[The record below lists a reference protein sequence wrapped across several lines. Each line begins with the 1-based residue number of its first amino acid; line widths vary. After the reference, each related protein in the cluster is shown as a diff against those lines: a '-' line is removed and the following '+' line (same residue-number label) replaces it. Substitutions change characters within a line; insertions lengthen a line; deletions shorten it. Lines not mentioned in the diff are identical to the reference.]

1 MRTLFLT
8 ILSGL
13 LFSVTSVFAHDI
25 LVVQSLQVKPFDE
38 ALRGFRSVCKTESI
52 SVVVSGSPGVD
63 VSRTVREERP
73 DLILAIGADALNR
86 VKKIR
91 DIPIIYSMVLN
102 PEKIAGRGDNIAG
115 VNMNLSP
122 GKYLGLIEKLN
133 LPNLRVCVLY
143 DPAQTGSMLKN
154 IRQTALAKGI
164 EITAKE
170 VHNPKEVPEL
180 LTRLKGTCN
189 LFWMIPDPTVVTPE
203 TVEFL
208 LLLAQQSRV
217 PVITFAGKYVDE
229 GALASLDI
237 DSFDLGK
244 QAGEMANKVLDGTR
258 VSELP
263 DSEARKAVLR
273 INRKV
278 AKKLG
283 INLDALEVPIRQTEP
298 WLYGSDEPH
307 LKRSIPIA
315 SMLP

>member
-1 MRTLFLT
+1 M
-8 ILSGL
+8 
-13 LFSVTSVFAHDI
+13 
-25 LVVQSLQVKPFDE
+25 
-38 ALRGFRSVCKTESI
+38 
-52 SVVVSGSPGVD
+52 
-63 VSRTVREERP
+63 
-73 DLILAIGADALNR
+73 
-86 VKKIR
+86 
-91 DIPIIYSMVLN
+91 
-102 PEKIAGRGDNIAG
+102 GRGNNIAG

-122 GKYLGLIEKLN
+122 GKYLGLMEKLN

-180 LTRLKGTCN
+180 LTRMKGTCN

-208 LLLAQQSRV
+208 LLFAQQSRV
-217 PVITFAGKYVDE
+217 PVMTFAGKYVDE
-229 GALASLDI
+229 GALVSLDI

-283 INLDALEVPIRQTEP
+283 INLDALEGPIHQTESGATYLP
-298 WLYGSDEPH
+298 
-307 LKRSIPIA
+307 A
-315 SMLP
+315 MLQIGARLEGVVD